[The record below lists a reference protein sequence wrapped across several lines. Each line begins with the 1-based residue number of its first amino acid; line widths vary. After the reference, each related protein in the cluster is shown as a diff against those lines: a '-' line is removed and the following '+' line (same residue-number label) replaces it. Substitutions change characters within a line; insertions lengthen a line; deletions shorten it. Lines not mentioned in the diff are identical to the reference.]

1 MLKHISK
8 HNNARNS
15 LMHMGSHTCPD
26 SGHCCVRSCVPR
38 RFVCFKNTLVHCGS
52 KVPLV
57 QRTIPDSSALICQN
71 HSYQNHNNNGP
82 GLASFFS
89 IETFH
94 TYKLSPTWLL
104 YYSQPTWI
112 LSRNISNSYKLNVPL
127 ATGPF
132 PLPHGQI
139 HQLQCQKALL
149 PKFIIYPFGFCHPL
163 FLKKNHIPNPSLL

>member
-1 MLKHISK
+1 MLKHNSK
-8 HNNARNS
+8 HNSARNS
-15 LMHMGSHTCPD
+15 LMHMGSRTCTD

-38 RFVCFKNTLVHCGS
+38 LFVCFKNTLVHCGS

-71 HSYQNHNNNGP
+71 HSYQNHSNNNGVW
-82 GLASFFS
+82 LAFFS

-127 ATGPF
+127 ATGPSPSPMARF
-132 PLPHGQI
+132 ISYNARKHCYQNSLSTPLAFAI
-139 HQLQCQKALL
+139 H
-149 PKFIIYPFGFCHPL
+149 F
-163 FLKKNHIPNPSLL
+163 S